1 MPHSLHY
8 TNFLIRQSQILN
20 AALPHCRT
28 AALSCLLLNRLCGKP
43 EAICTLFTNKSIDDF
58 LLKNLF
64 ISKIL
69 IIFAFKY
76 WHIRNELCQE

>member
-8 TNFLIRQSQILN
+8 TNSLIRQSQIPN
-20 AALPHCRT
+20 AALPHCR
-28 AALSCLLLNRLCGKP
+28 AFLYLLNRLCGKP

-64 ISKIL
+64 ISKIS

-76 WHIRNELCQE
+76 WHICNELCQE

>member
-20 AALPHCRT
+20 AALPHCRA
-28 AALSCLLLNRLCGKP
+28 AALSC
-43 EAICTLFTNKSIDDF
+43 DF

-69 IIFAFKY
+69 TIFAFKY
-76 WHIRNELCQE
+76 WHICNELCQE

>member
-8 TNFLIRQSQILN
+8 TNFLIRQSQIPN
-20 AALPHCRT
+20 AALPRCRT
-28 AALSCLLLNRLCGKP
+28 AALSC
-43 EAICTLFTNKSIDDF
+43 DF

-76 WHIRNELCQE
+76 WHICNELCQE

>member
-1 MPHSLHY
+1 MPPS
-8 TNFLIRQSQILN
+8 IIQIPLF
-20 AALPHCRT
+20 AKVKFQMPHCRT
-28 AALSCLLLNRLCGKP
+28 AALPRCNRLYGKP
-43 EAICTLFTNKSIDDF
+43 EAICTLFTNRSKDDF

-64 ISKIL
+64 ISKLL

>member
-8 TNFLIRQSQILN
+8 TNFLIRQSQIPN
-20 AALPHCRT
+20 AALPHCRA
-28 AALSCLLLNRLCGKP
+28 AALSC
-43 EAICTLFTNKSIDDF
+43 DF

-69 IIFAFKY
+69 TIFAFKY
-76 WHIRNELCQE
+76 WHICNELCQE